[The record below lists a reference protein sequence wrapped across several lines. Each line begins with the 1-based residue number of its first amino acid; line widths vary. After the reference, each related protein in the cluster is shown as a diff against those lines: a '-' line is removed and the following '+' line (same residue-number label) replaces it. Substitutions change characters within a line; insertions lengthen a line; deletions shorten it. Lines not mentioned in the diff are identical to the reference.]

1 MGVYN
6 DVVHRSV
13 GSMVAGGN
21 TSWERMYGSSMMAVM
36 RAGFCRWRRDSEISI
51 LHILTPI

>member
-1 MGVYN
+1 MGVHN

-21 TSWERMYGSSMMAVM
+21 TSWERMYGSSMMSVM